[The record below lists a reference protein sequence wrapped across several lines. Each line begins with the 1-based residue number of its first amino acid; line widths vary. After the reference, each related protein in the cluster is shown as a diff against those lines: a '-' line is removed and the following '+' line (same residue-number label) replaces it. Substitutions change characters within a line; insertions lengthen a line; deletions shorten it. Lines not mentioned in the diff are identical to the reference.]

1 MEVDSEAALAAVNIA
16 RAEKL
21 AHTQILDTLSWV
33 DLMRITRGI
42 PALSYLIWATV
53 AVIGCG
59 GSEPAGPSFEVSFES
74 MARSAQA
81 VRVEVYLVDSCEDV
95 TLGTRPVP
103 AVASA
108 YVRRDKTGALGEVD
122 PGNYG
127 LYGVAQDADCAV
139 VAAGCAPV
147 TIAGAEDTVAVTL
160 TGLQSEGCPIDLDCS
175 LDTGECIDGAG
186 GTGGAGGDPLVR
198 VDAGLILL
206 YAFDEGSGSTVVDQ
220 SGVAPSLDLT
230 IADPGNVTWA
240 TDHLTINSGT
250 TLSTAGAATNVLT
263 RAQANGELTVE
274 AWVKPASSA
283 QTGPARIVSM
293 SLDPNVRNFM
303 LAQEANTYAAR
314 FRAVGQTGWTNG
326 NPTIF
331 TTSGTAT
338 TLLTHVIHTHKSD
351 GSEVLYIDGVQDR
364 TFTRTGA
371 LTQWDPTYPIVVAN
385 EATND
390 RSWLGELHLIAVY
403 DRALEA
409 GEVQQNFAAGP

>member
-1 MEVDSEAALAAVNIA
+1 MEVDSEAALAAVNAA

-21 AHTQILDTLSWV
+21 AYTQILDTLRWV

-108 YVRRDKTGALGEVD
+108 YVRRDKAGALGEVE

-175 LDTGECIDGAG
+175 LDTGECTDGTG

-220 SGVAPSLDLT
+220 SGVAPALDLT

-240 TDHLTINSGT
+240 DDHLTINSGT
-250 TLSTAGAATNVLT
+250 TLSTAGAATKVFSAVEPKN
-263 RAQANGELTVE
+263 EMTVE
-274 AWVKPASSA
+274 AWVKPASLVP
-283 QTGPARIVSM
+283 GGVPPDRIISM
-293 SLDPNVRNFM
+293 SASSSRRNF
-303 LAQEANTYAAR
+303 LLGQDAATYAVR
-314 FRAVGQTGWTNG
+314 FRTAEQNNG
-326 NPTIF
+326 EPTVS
-331 TTSGTAT
+331 TTPASAT
-338 TLLTHVIHTHKSD
+338 TLLTHVVYTHESD
-351 GSEVLYIDGVQDR
+351 GKEIIYIDGVEDT
-364 TFTRTGA
+364 TFTRSGDAHT
-371 LTQWDPTYPIVVAN
+371 WDSSHPIVVAN
-385 EATND
+385 EVGGG
-390 RSWLGELHLIAVY
+390 REWLGELHLIAVY
-403 DRALEA
+403 DRALRA
-409 GEVQQNFAAGP
+409 DQVQQNFTAGP